1 MKALSFITI
10 CTASAHEGDI
20 LPASP
25 VPLVGMPHHTIA
37 RGLSYPVGT
46 VLRLASG
53 VDAFKVVGH
62 ATLPSQGMHAVDCMM
77 FKALTPSTVGRAI
90 ECQAVREN
98 YALAWVTLSDKGSR
112 GERVDESG
120 PLIASMVAADMDLCH
135 AQGFLLPDDERSLR
149 ALLMDLALTQGY
161 DIILTTGGTGVG
173 PRDVSPEATRAVI
186 EKHLYGFEM
195 AMTQCSLTKTPHG
208 AISRAVVGTLGRS
221 LIVNLPGSMKA
232 VRENLAAI
240 LPAIPHA
247 VAKLQGDPSDC
258 GS

>member
-1 MKALSFITI
+1 MQALSFISI
-10 CTASAHEGDI
+10 CTASAHTGDI
-20 LPASP
+20 LPASAA
-25 VPLVGMPHHTIA
+25 PLAGVLHHTIA
-37 RGLSYPVGT
+37 RGISYPVGT

-53 VDAFKVVGH
+53 VDIFKVVGH
-62 ATLPSQGMHAVDCMM
+62 ATFPSQGLHAVDCMLLQ
-77 FKALTPSTVGRAI
+77 ALTPSTSGRAM
-90 ECQAVREN
+90 ECQIVREH
-98 YALAWVTLSDKGSR
+98 YALAWVTLSDKGAR

-120 PLIASMVAADMDLCH
+120 PLIASMVAESMELCH

-149 ALLMDLALTQGY
+149 ALLTDLALTQGY

-173 PRDVSPEATRAVI
+173 PRDVSPEATSAVI
-186 EKHLYGFEM
+186 EKHLYGFEI
-195 AMTQCSLTKTPHG
+195 AMTQCSLAKTPHG

-240 LPAIPHA
+240 LPAIAHT